1 MKKLLSLILIP
12 AVVMGCK
19 GKPEKRFGLYLS
31 NGHGWSYTT
40 SYICCD
46 SFSMINT
53 KRAVIYNNGTRS
65 EVEAEN
71 FITVNSNQ

>member
-1 MKKLLSLILIP
+1 MKKLSLIILI
-12 AVVMGCK
+12 AAVMGCK

-40 SYICCD
+40 SYVECD

-53 KRAVIYNNGTRS
+53 KRAVIYNNGIRA

-71 FITVNSNQ
+71 FITVNSN